1 MGQFKPMV
9 KMMTTEPSIELKLKK
24 GGHVAMPKM
33 KSKDN
38 GTGSKKMA
46 MGGTAM
52 QRSCGTSPDRTAVTG
67 GATPAKPTMS
77 QRRKAM
83 MGRKMAEGG
92 DALKKHAALPASKAH
107 KGLKTGGVA
116 MGQGGYKNGGSVIPV
131 SASKRGAEKYDE
143 TLMHTAKPDRSP
155 AKTGGVKNGNGGG
168 YKKGGNVKKMALGGT
183 AGMVKGLMNKINASP
198 SVAVRGPN
206 DHAPMPLPRRG
217 SGPND
222 GNVDAVRAQFANQPM
237 KSGVKPRGPR
247 RMATGGQ
254 IPMPTVPR
262 TGGGTPKPAPTMKDM
277 LDRART
283 ELMPKKPTLSG
294 ADYDK
299 YMPGG
304 PNNPL
309 KPGRGGGPR
318 NPRPMPRPVRDLGY
332 GNGRMPTEQDWK
344 NHAATAKYGSQAAM
358 DAAKNDFMSKP
369 LRNRRGFAKGGGVEG
384 NVSSTPPGVTNTTTG
399 GVRKGNAGGFKKGGA
414 PKKFARGGSV
424 NDSGKAVAMPQ
435 GHKRPP
441 TPVSINQLSG
451 TYKKGGKVRKYA
463 EGGMSDK
470 EQTKAYDRFYA
481 DEAAQNKA
489 EREAFIEAMKNPL
502 DAMRGL
508 PERLRK
514 GYEAISKGLKGSGSV
529 TTTEREVSRTV
540 TPAKKRS
547 GGAC

>member
-1 MGQFKPMV
+1 
-9 KMMTTEPSIELKLKK
+9 
-24 GGHVAMPKM
+24 
-33 KSKDN
+33 
-38 GTGSKKMA
+38 
-46 MGGTAM
+46 
-52 QRSCGTSPDRTAVTG
+52 
-67 GATPAKPTMS
+67 
-77 QRRKAM
+77 
-83 MGRKMAEGG
+83 
-92 DALKKHAALPASKAH
+92 
-107 KGLKTGGVA
+107 
-116 MGQGGYKNGGSVIPV
+116 
-131 SASKRGAEKYDE
+131 
-143 TLMHTAKPDRSP
+143 
-155 AKTGGVKNGNGGG
+155 
-168 YKKGGNVKKMALGGT
+168 
-183 AGMVKGLMNKINASP
+183 
-198 SVAVRGPN
+198 
-206 DHAPMPLPRRG
+206 
-217 SGPND
+217 
-222 GNVDAVRAQFANQPM
+222 
-237 KSGVKPRGPR
+237 
-247 RMATGGQ
+247 
-254 IPMPTVPR
+254 
-262 TGGGTPKPAPTMKDM
+262 MKDM

-309 KPGRGGGPR
+309 KPPTGPK
-318 NPRPMPRPVRDLGY
+318 NPGPMPSPRRSPVVQADKDRAT
-332 GNGRMPTEQDWK
+332 R
-344 NHAATAKYGSQAAM
+344 ATAMFGKKY
-358 DAAKNDFMSKP
+358 
-369 LRNRRGFAKGGGVEG
+369 AKGGGVEG

-435 GHKRPP
+435 GYKKPP

-502 DAMRGL
+502 DAMRLL
-508 PERLRK
+508 PERLKK

>member
-33 KSKDN
+33 KAKDH
-38 GTGSKKMA
+38 GTSSKKMA
-46 MGGTAM
+46 DGGMSGVLSRA
-52 QRSCGTSPDRTAVTG
+52 GLPPGPVG
-67 GATPAKPTMS
+67 GASPAAPSMS
-77 QRRKAM
+77 ARRKAM
-83 MGRKMAEGG
+83 MGRKKADGG
-92 DALKKHAALPASKAH
+92 EALKKHADMPASKAH

-131 SASKRGAEKYDE
+131 SASKRGAGKYEE
-143 TLMHTAKPDRSP
+143 TLMHTATPDRSP
-155 AKTGGVKNGNGGG
+155 AKTGEVKMGNGGG
-168 YKKGGNVKKMALGGT
+168 YKKGGKIKKMAMGGT
-183 AGMVKGLMNKINASP
+183 MGTSLPPKPMLPNPVSRPP
-198 SVAVRGPN
+198 SK
-206 DHAPMPLPRRG
+206 PM
-217 SGPND
+217 
-222 GNVDAVRAQFANQPM
+222 
-237 KSGVKPRGPR
+237 
-247 RMATGGQ
+247 
-254 IPMPTVPR
+254 
-262 TGGGTPKPAPTMKDM
+262 TGGGTKNPAQPTRTIKEMNKER
-277 LDRART
+277 LDNARARYP
-283 ELMPKKPTLSG
+283 LKSNPPTLSG

-309 KPGRGGGPR
+309 KPGRDSSLPFVDAAEYEKYMPGGPN
-318 NPRPMPRPVRDLGY
+318 NPLRPNNPGPMPLPRK
-332 GNGRMPTEQDWK
+332 M
-344 NHAATAKYGSQAAM
+344 
-358 DAAKNDFMSKP
+358 
-369 LRNRRGFAKGGGVEG
+369 AKGGGVEG
-384 NVSSTPPGVTNTTTG
+384 NVSSSRPGVTNTTTG

-435 GHKRPP
+435 GYKKPP

-470 EQTKAYDRFYA
+470 EQAKAYDRFYA
-481 DEAAQNKA
+481 DETAQNKA

>member
-33 KSKDN
+33 KAKDH

-46 MGGTAM
+46 DGGMSGVLSRA
-52 QRSCGTSPDRTAVTG
+52 GLPPGPVG
-67 GATPAKPTMS
+67 GAAPAAPSMAA
-77 QRRKAM
+77 RRKAM
-83 MGRKMAEGG
+83 MGRKKADGG
-92 DALKKHAALPASKAH
+92 EALKKHADMPASKAH

-131 SASKRGAEKYDE
+131 SASKKGAGKYEE
-143 TLMHTAKPDRSP
+143 TLMHTATPDRSP
-155 AKTGGVKNGNGGG
+155 AKTGDVKMGNGGG
-168 YKKGGNVKKMALGGT
+168 YKKGGNVKKMAMGGT
-183 AGMVKGLMNKINASP
+183 MGTSLPPTAPRTGGGTPRPAPTMKDMIGKARTELLPKKFTLSGADYDKYYP
-198 SVAVRGPN
+198 KPRGPQN
-206 DHAPMPLPRRG
+206 PGPMPLPRRG

-222 GNVDAVRAQFANQPM
+222 AGPM
-237 KSGVKPRGPR
+237 GPRGPKNP
-247 RMATGGQ
+247 G
-254 IPMPTVPR
+254 PMPLPR
-262 TGGGTPKPAPTMKDM
+262 
-277 LDRART
+277 
-283 ELMPKKPTLSG
+283 
-294 ADYDK
+294 
-299 YMPGG
+299 
-304 PNNPL
+304 
-309 KPGRGGGPR
+309 PGRGGLPETAG
-318 NPRPMPRPVRDLGY
+318 PMPLPRK
-332 GNGRMPTEQDWK
+332 M
-344 NHAATAKYGSQAAM
+344 
-358 DAAKNDFMSKP
+358 
-369 LRNRRGFAKGGGVEG
+369 AKGGGVEG
-384 NVSSTPPGVTNTTTG
+384 NVSSSRPGVTNTTTG
-399 GVRKGNAGGFKKGGA
+399 EVRKGNAGGFKKGGA

-435 GHKRPP
+435 GYKKPP

-470 EQTKAYDRFYA
+470 EQAKAYDRFYA
-481 DEAAQNKA
+481 DETAQNKA

>member
-46 MGGTAM
+46 TGGLTVP
-52 QRSCGTSPDRTAVTG
+52 RCGVPDRTAITG
-67 GATPAKPTMS
+67 GVAPSKPTMS

-116 MGQGGYKNGGSVIPV
+116 MGQGGYKDGGSVIPV
-131 SASKRGAEKYDE
+131 SASKKGAEKYDE
-143 TLMHTAKPDRSP
+143 TLMHTAKPDHSP

-168 YKKGGNVKKMALGGT
+168 YKKGGNVKMATGGPLPQALNKPT
-183 AGMVKGLMNKINASP
+183 SMVPTKGPTRAPLAQSLNKPTSMLPPPTI
-198 SVAVRGPN
+198 
-206 DHAPMPLPRRG
+206 PRRG

-222 GNVDAVRAQFANQPM
+222 AGPM
-237 KSGVKPRGPR
+237 PSPR
-247 RMATGGQ
+247 RSPVVQAD
-254 IPMPTVPR
+254 
-262 TGGGTPKPAPTMKDM
+262 K
-277 LDRART
+277 DRATRA
-283 ELMPKKPTLSG
+283 EAMFGKK
-294 ADYDK
+294 Y
-299 YMPGG
+299 
-304 PNNPL
+304 
-309 KPGRGGGPR
+309 
-318 NPRPMPRPVRDLGY
+318 
-332 GNGRMPTEQDWK
+332 
-344 NHAATAKYGSQAAM
+344 
-358 DAAKNDFMSKP
+358 
-369 LRNRRGFAKGGGVEG
+369 AKGGGVEG

-435 GHKRPP
+435 GYKKPP

-470 EQTKAYDRFYA
+470 EQTKAYDKFYA
-481 DEAAQNKA
+481 DEKA
-489 EREAFIEAMKNPL
+489 ENQADREAMLNALRNPV
-502 DAMRGL
+502 DALKSL

-514 GYEAISKGLKGSGSV
+514 GYEELKKGLQGSGSV

-540 TPAKKRS
+540 TPTKKRY

>member
-46 MGGTAM
+46 TGGLTVP
-52 QRSCGTSPDRTAVTG
+52 RCGVPDRTAITG
-67 GATPAKPTMS
+67 GVAPSKPTMS

-143 TLMHTAKPDRSP
+143 TLMHTAKPDHSP

-168 YKKGGNVKKMALGGT
+168 YKKGGNVKKMGMGGSAVPYGPPPGVKESLMSGSKSSQLPPPSTPRTGGGT
-183 AGMVKGLMNKINASP
+183 TKPAPTMKDMIGKARTELVPKKPTVSGADYDKYMP
-198 SVAVRGPN
+198 RPRGPQN
-206 DHAPMPLPRRG
+206 PGPMPLPRRG

-222 GNVDAVRAQFANQPM
+222 A
-237 KSGVKPRGPR
+237 
-247 RMATGGQ
+247 
-254 IPMPTVPR
+254 
-262 TGGGTPKPAPTMKDM
+262 
-277 LDRART
+277 
-283 ELMPKKPTLSG
+283 
-294 ADYDK
+294 
-299 YMPGG
+299 
-304 PNNPL
+304 
-309 KPGRGGGPR
+309 
-318 NPRPMPRPVRDLGY
+318 
-332 GNGRMPTEQDWK
+332 GRMPTEQDWK
-344 NHAATAKYGSQAAM
+344 NYAATAKYSSQAAM
-358 DAAKNDFMSKP
+358 DAGKKDFMSKP
-369 LRNRRGFAKGGGVEG
+369 LQSTRKFAKGGGVEG
-384 NVSSTPPGVTNTTTG
+384 NVSSSRPGVTNTTTG
-399 GVRKGNAGGFKKGGA
+399 EVRKGNAGGFKKGGA
-414 PKKFARGGSV
+414 LKKFARGGSV

-435 GHKRPP
+435 GYKKPP

-463 EGGMSDK
+463 EGGPADIADEKKRKAM
-470 EQTKAYDRFYA
+470 EKAYEDSY
-481 DEAAQNKA
+481 KHSA
-489 EREAFIEAMKNPL
+489 ELERAMNPL
-502 DAMRGL
+502 DMLKEGIEKAKSLFGKK
-508 PERLRK
+508 PE
-514 GYEAISKGLKGSGSV
+514 GESV
-529 TTTEREVSRTV
+529 TKTRESVTV
-540 TPAKKRS
+540 TPTKKRY